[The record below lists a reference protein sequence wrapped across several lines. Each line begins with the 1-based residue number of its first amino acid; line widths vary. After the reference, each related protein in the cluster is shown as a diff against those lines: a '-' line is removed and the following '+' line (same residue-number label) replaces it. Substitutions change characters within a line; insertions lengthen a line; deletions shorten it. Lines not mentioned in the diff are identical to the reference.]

1 MESLEVTE
9 LLWLDE
15 EELRNVCR
23 ILATRLCQTE
33 ARMVM
38 MAVEMEKAV
47 AYGYRVGFEDAA
59 TGEPFALTSRD
70 EEGLV
75 LH

>member
-15 EELRNVCR
+15 DELRDVCR

>member
-1 MESLEVTE
+1 MTE

-33 ARMVM
+33 SRMVM

-47 AYGYRVGFEDAA
+47 AYGYRVGFEDGS
-59 TGEPFALTSRD
+59 TGEPFAYEGRD
-70 EEGLV
+70 DECLV
-75 LH
+75 MH

>member
-1 MESLEVTE
+1 MTE

-33 ARMVM
+33 NRMLM

-47 AYGYRVGFEDAA
+47 AYGYKVGFEDAA

>member
-33 ARMVM
+33 NRMLM

-47 AYGYRVGFEDAA
+47 AYGYKVGFEDAA

>member
-1 MESLEVTE
+1 MSE
-9 LLWLDE
+9 LLWLTED
-15 EELRNVCR
+15 ELRDVCR

-33 ARMVM
+33 NRMLM

-47 AYGYRVGFEDAA
+47 AYGYRVGFEDAT

>member
-1 MESLEVTE
+1 MTE

-15 EELRNVCR
+15 DELRNVCR

-33 ARMVM
+33 NRMLM

-59 TGEPFALTSRD
+59 TGEPFALASRD
-70 EEGLV
+70 EESLV